1 MQFYDFGSAFF
12 VFWMITVME
21 EIFLEEI
28 NKLQDVD
35 YEITQTSLVAL
46 QVRLKDWAT
55 VQNNRKTRLFY

>member
-46 QVRLKDWAT
+46 QVRLKD
-55 VQNNRKTRLFY
+55 

>member
-46 QVRLKDWAT
+46 QVRLKDSAT